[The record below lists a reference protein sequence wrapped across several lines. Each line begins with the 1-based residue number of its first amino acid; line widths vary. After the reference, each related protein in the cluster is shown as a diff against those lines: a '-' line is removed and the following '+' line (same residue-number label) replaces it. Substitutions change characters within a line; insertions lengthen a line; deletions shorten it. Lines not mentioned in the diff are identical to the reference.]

1 MFFGPHLILDLSMC
15 DNETL
20 GDIELVRTI
29 LMELPEKIGMT
40 RISEPE
46 VFRYS
51 GKVPEDCG
59 VTGVVVLA
67 ESHCSIHTF
76 QEKGYCFVDIFSC
89 KQFDHNKAIKE
100 LTNAFDSKITS
111 YKILKRGAGFPR
123 RGTTN
128 ET

>member
-40 RISEPE
+40 RMSEPE

-100 LTNAFDSKITS
+100 LTKSFDSKITS

-123 RGTTN
+123 
-128 ET
+128 

>member
-15 DNETL
+15 DNEAL
-20 GDIELVRTI
+20 GDIDLIHTI
-29 LMELPEKIGMT
+29 LMELPENIGMT
-40 RISEPE
+40 RISEPN

-89 KQFDHNKAIKE
+89 KPFDHNKAIKE
-100 LTNAFDSKITS
+100 LINAFSAKITS
-111 YKILKRGAGFPR
+111 HKILKRGAGFPR
-123 RGTTN
+123 
-128 ET
+128 